1 MEHRLIPDASIAADS
16 AAIICAQFEARAKE
30 GAAEKGAAKGEA
42 KGSAKGTLLLAL
54 SGGSSPRALY
64 AEISARMPQK
74 VAERISIIQVDE
86 RAVHPSHEDSN
97 ARLIRESAAGLLE
110 KGAKFHPVPLLVSG
124 ALQQPKTA
132 AKEYALLTQKLF
144 DSAAYAFAILGAG
157 ADGHTASIFPDAS
170 EEEKKAAAANSFAF
184 ASTAEHLGYYR
195 ISLTYHAI
203 FSCDNVLMYVPGAAK
218 KDIVSRLVS
227 PEDTEK
233 YPASYVMHT
242 HPNAMLV
249 SSA

>member
-1 MEHRLIPDASIAADS
+1 MEHRLIPDASIAADT
-16 AAIICAQFEARAKE
+16 AGIICAQFEARAKE
-30 GAAEKGAAKGEA
+30 NAKEKG
-42 KGSAKGTLLLAL
+42 SVLLAL

-64 AEISARMPQK
+64 AALSARMPQA
-74 VAERISIIQVDE
+74 VAERIAIIQVDE

-110 KGAKFHPVPLLVSG
+110 KGAKFYPVPLLVSG
-124 ALQQPKTA
+124 ALQHPKTA

-157 ADGHTASIFPDAS
+157 SDGHTASIFPDAS
-170 EEEKKAAAANSFAF
+170 DEEKKAAAANTFAF

-195 ISLTYHAI
+195 ISLTYHAL

-218 KDIVSRLVS
+218 KDIVSRLIS
-227 PEDTEK
+227 PDEAAT